1 VPAPRPLL
9 AALAALT
16 TALVACST
24 GSTGTPSA
32 APEEAPPPPI
42 ELEGDWTW
50 TPQPGPLELGV
61 THTQKSLD
69 ESGSDPEAR
78 RRGIEILSADAA
90 IWQNH
95 HLMGFGTSNPEPEPG
110 EYDWDTLD
118 ERMRLTEQTGQRTML
133 TLCCAPDW
141 MKGGEEG
148 ETDWDELEEAPLP
161 EHFDD
166 FARLAAEAVTRYP
179 QIERVMV
186 WNELKGFWHDEE
198 NRWDYE
204 GYTDLYNR
212 VYRAV
217 KDARPDVQVGGPYV
231 VLISLDP
238 GARDTSPT
246 VTGPWGAADQRTL
259 DVIDYW
265 LEHNVGA
272 DFLAVD
278 AASNKRDQDGPDPLD
293 GARKYA
299 DLANWLHQRTDLPIW
314 WAEYYPQVPAGED
327 DDPKSPANAAVNLA
341 AIAAMAES
349 GTAGALLWGPQE
361 HDLESP
367 ALWTDATQPDGGQPL
382 PLTQAWQFLVPRLAA
397 GDVEI
402 GRSPTRPHL
411 LAFRAP
417 DGVVVANLSGD
428 DTQLGDQPL
437 APWEIRVDHRDT

>member
-1 VPAPRPLL
+1 ARGAGRRRRRAAHPAAHRRGDLGRRPRCRGPGVRVAQHRQAGRRGARARRPRRRGRRPGRRPRLRRGVRGDGGGRRCRGRRGRAAPVTRAGNPLSVDPQTSQPRHREGLSRSSGSFPNPKPEVPVPAPRPLL

-118 ERMRLTEQTGQRTML
+118 QRMRLTEQTGQRTML

-278 AASNKRDQDGPDPLD
+278 AASN
-293 GARKYA
+293 
-299 DLANWLHQRTDLPIW
+299 
-314 WAEYYPQVPAGED
+314 
-327 DDPKSPANAAVNLA
+327 
-341 AIAAMAES
+341 
-349 GTAGALLWGPQE
+349 
-361 HDLESP
+361 
-367 ALWTDATQPDGGQPL
+367 
-382 PLTQAWQFLVPRLAA
+382 
-397 GDVEI
+397 
-402 GRSPTRPHL
+402 
-411 LAFRAP
+411 
-417 DGVVVANLSGD
+417 
-428 DTQLGDQPL
+428 
-437 APWEIRVDHRDT
+437 

>member
-118 ERMRLTEQTGQRTML
+118 QRMRLTEQTGQRTML

-186 WNELKGFWHDEE
+186 WNELKGFWQT
-198 NRWDYE
+198 R
-204 GYTDLYNR
+204 R
-212 VYRAV
+212 
-217 KDARPDVQVGGPYV
+217 
-231 VLISLDP
+231 
-238 GARDTSPT
+238 
-246 VTGPWGAADQRTL
+246 
-259 DVIDYW
+259 
-265 LEHNVGA
+265 
-272 DFLAVD
+272 
-278 AASNKRDQDGPDPLD
+278 
-293 GARKYA
+293 
-299 DLANWLHQRTDLPIW
+299 
-314 WAEYYPQVPAGED
+314 
-327 DDPKSPANAAVNLA
+327 
-341 AIAAMAES
+341 
-349 GTAGALLWGPQE
+349 TAGTTRATPTCTTA
-361 HDLESP
+361 STAPSKTP
-367 ALWTDATQPDGGQPL
+367 APTS
-382 PLTQAWQFLVPRLAA
+382 RSAA
-397 GDVEI
+397 
-402 GRSPTRPHL
+402 PT
-411 LAFRAP
+411 
-417 DGVVVANLSGD
+417 
-428 DTQLGDQPL
+428 
-437 APWEIRVDHRDT
+437 WC